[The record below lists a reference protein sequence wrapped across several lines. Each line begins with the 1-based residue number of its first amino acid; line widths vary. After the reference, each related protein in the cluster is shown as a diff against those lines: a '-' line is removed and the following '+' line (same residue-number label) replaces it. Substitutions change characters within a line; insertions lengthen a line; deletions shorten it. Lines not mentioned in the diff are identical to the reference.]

1 MSNQKNQVAKGG
13 SFLLEDISFERVFT
27 PEDYNNEQKMI
38 AKTTE
43 EFIIN
48 EVLPQVEYMEK
59 HEFDRSV
66 ALLHQAG
73 ELGLLGA
80 DIPEEYGG
88 LGLDKISSALI
99 TEKMSRAG
107 GFSISH
113 GAHVGI
119 GSLPIVLFGNE
130 VQKQKYLPYLA
141 TGEKIAAYALT
152 EPSSGSD
159 ALGAKTAAKLNK
171 KGTHYV
177 LNGEKQWI
185 TNSAFADVFI

>member
-1 MSNQKNQVAKGG
+1 
-13 SFLLEDISFERVFT
+13 
-27 PEDYNNEQKMI
+27 MI

-73 ELGLLGA
+73 ELGLLAA

-99 TEKMSRAG
+99 TEKMSRSRWFFDFAWCPCRNW
-107 GFSISH
+107 
-113 GAHVGI
+113 V
-119 GSLPIVLFGNE
+119 
-130 VQKQKYLPYLA
+130 
-141 TGEKIAAYALT
+141 
-152 EPSSGSD
+152 SSD
-159 ALGAKTAAKLNK
+159 RAI
-171 KGTHYV
+171 
-177 LNGEKQWI
+177 W
-185 TNSAFADVFI
+185 

>member
-13 SFLLEDISFERVFT
+13 SFLIEDISFERVFT

-48 EVLPQVEYMEK
+48 EVLPQVEHMEN

-66 ALLHQAG
+66 ELLQQAG

-88 LGLDKISSALI
+88 LGLDKVSSALI

-130 VQKQKYLPYLA
+130 EQKQKYLPFLQQ
-141 TGEKIAAYALT
+141 EK
-152 EPSSGSD
+152 
-159 ALGAKTAAKLNK
+159 KLR
-171 KGTHYV
+171 HMR
-177 LNGEKQWI
+177 
-185 TNSAFADVFI
+185 